1 MNEVLPVDKSI
12 KQNLVDRVVAYL
24 SPQKAVDRLRART
37 TLALAGGYVG
47 ASRSR
52 RQTSQWNVSSGS
64 ADADILPDLPVLR
77 DRSRDLSRNAPL
89 AGGAINTVV
98 TKVVGTGLSL
108 VSSIDRD
115 ALGMDEDE
123 AQDWQEK
130 TEREFRLWAESQQC
144 DASEA
149 QNFYELQE
157 LMFRSVLE
165 SGDCFAM
172 MPMIPG
178 SSPYEIRV
186 QFIEADRV
194 TNPNS
199 KADSL
204 ETAGGITRNQYGAP
218 RTYHIMR
225 QHPGDL
231 ARGAREWDSIPAY
244 AGETGRKNI
253 LHLMRKTRIGQIR
266 GVPYLAPV
274 IEPIKQLDRYT
285 EAEIMAAVISGMFTV
300 FVKSEQGGAINPI
313 MPSETGASA
322 SDKDLKL
329 ASGLIVGLNPMESI
343 EVANPGRPNTAFDP
357 FVQAI
362 LRQIGVALELPFEIL
377 IKHFTSSYTAAR
389 AAMLDAWTFFRG
401 RREWLAEAFCQQV
414 YEAWMFEAVAKRRIS
429 APGFFDDYA
438 IRKAYLGSQWIG
450 DPQGFL
456 DPLKEVDA
464 QQKRLDIGV
473 TTLAAES
480 IAYDGIPWEAKHAQQ
495 VKERNARRKDG
506 LDSEVVAEP
515 FVTDQG
521 SGTNNKKEDE
531 EEEQDEEDDE
541 KNE

>member
-1 MNEVLPVDKSI
+1 MREVVT
-12 KQNLVDRVVAYL
+12 VDRSVKRSLLDRVIAYY

-47 ASRSR
+47 ASKSR
-52 RQTSQWNVSSGS
+52 RQTSQWKVSAGS
-64 ADADILPDLPVLR
+64 ADADILPDLPALR
-77 DRSRDLSRNAPL
+77 ERSRDLARNAPI

-115 ALGMDEDE
+115 ALGMDEAE

-165 SGDCFAM
+165 SGDCFAL

-178 SSPYEIRV
+178 ASPYETRV

-194 TNPNS
+194 SNRDN

-204 ETAGGITRNQYGAP
+204 QMAGGITRNQYGAP

-225 QHPGDL
+225 SHPGDL
-231 ARGAREWDSIPAY
+231 ARTQREWDDIPAY
-244 AGETGRKNI
+244 AGDTGRKNI

-274 IEPIKQLDRYT
+274 IEPIKQMDRYT
-285 EAEIMAAVISGMFTV
+285 EAEIMAAVVSSMFTV

-313 MPSETGASA
+313 MPAETGATTA
-322 SDKDLKL
+322 DKDMKM

-343 EVANPGRPNTAFDP
+343 EIANPGRPNTAFDP

-414 YEAWMFEAVAKRRIS
+414 YEAVMFEAVAKGRII

-464 QQKRLDIGV
+464 QKKRLDIGV

-506 LDSEVVAEP
+506 LHSEVVAER

-521 SGTNNKKEDE
+521 QDANNKKEDE
-531 EEEQDEEDDE
+531 EDQDEEDDE